1 MAKLAPSLLSADFI
15 KLGEQIDILKS
26 KGISYLHF
34 DVMDG
39 IFVPNIS
46 IGIPVLKSIRSYTD
60 MVLDVHLMIT
70 QPERYI
76 DAFSAAGADII
87 NIHYEATDKHIEIF
101 KRIRELGKTPAITIK
116 PRTSWKEIIPLL
128 KYVDMVLVMSVEP
141 GFGGQSFI
149 PESLNNVRGLKEYR
163 DNHGLAFDIEI
174 DGGINLENAEKVVS
188 AGADIL
194 VAGSSVFSKGDI
206 SEQTEKFMDILEK
219 R

>member
-101 KRIRELGKTPAITIK
+101 KRIRDLGKTPAITIK

>member
-101 KRIRELGKTPAITIK
+101 KRIRDLGKTPAITIK
-116 PRTSWKEIIPLL
+116 PKTSWKEIIPLL

>member
-101 KRIRELGKTPAITIK
+101 KRIRDLGKTPAITIK
-116 PRTSWKEIIPLL
+116 PRTIWKEIIPLL
-128 KYVDMVLVMSVEP
+128 EYVDMVLVMSVEP

-174 DGGINLENAEKVVS
+174 DGGINLENAEEVVS

>member
-87 NIHYEATDKHIEIF
+87 NVHYEATDKHIDIF

-116 PRTSWKEIIPLL
+116 PKTSWKEIIPLL
-128 KYVDMVLVMSVEP
+128 EYVDMVLVMSVEP

-174 DGGINLENAEKVVS
+174 DGGINLENAEEVVS

>member
-87 NIHYEATDKHIEIF
+87 NVHYEATDKHIDIF
-101 KRIRELGKTPAITIK
+101 KRIRDLGKTPAITIK
-116 PRTSWKEIIPLL
+116 PKTNWKEIIPLL
-128 KYVDMVLVMSVEP
+128 EYVDMVLVMSVEP

>member
-87 NIHYEATDKHIEIF
+87 NVHYEATDKHIEIF

-174 DGGINLENAEKVVS
+174 DGGINLENAEKVAS